1 MRLDGRTIDHRERR
15 RIGAFDERLEYPLP
29 KTALAPTIISVEDCR
44 IRSVFVGK
52 CAPPAALAKTMDD
65 AAEDAS
71 IVFALRP
78 GMDHRKMRLD
88 RRPLLIAEPEIVR
101 HESSPPD
108 ELESRCDVQ
117 FNWVQTLSQ
126 LLVKSYENSKK

>member
-1 MRLDGRTIDHRERR
+1 
-15 RIGAFDERLEYPLP
+15 
-29 KTALAPTIISVEDCR
+29 
-44 IRSVFVGK
+44 
-52 CAPPAALAKTMDD
+52 MDD
-65 AAEDAS
+65 AAGDAS

-108 ELESRCDVQ
+108 ELESQCDVQ
-117 FNWVQTLSQ
+117 FNWVRTLGLDHPETAQDKARIAQQEADRGVYQGSRTITD
-126 LLVKSYENSKK
+126 LEKPLK

>member
-1 MRLDGRTIDHRERR
+1 
-15 RIGAFDERLEYPLP
+15 
-29 KTALAPTIISVEDCR
+29 
-44 IRSVFVGK
+44 
-52 CAPPAALAKTMDD
+52 MDD
-65 AAEDAS
+65 AAGDAS

-78 GMDHRKMRLD
+78 SMDHRKMRLD

-117 FNWVQTLSQ
+117 FNWVRTLVHLGYGKEFKTRYDTGSGIPDDFMKQ
-126 LLVKSYENSKK
+126 ASIESCDNALF

>member
-1 MRLDGRTIDHRERR
+1 
-15 RIGAFDERLEYPLP
+15 
-29 KTALAPTIISVEDCR
+29 
-44 IRSVFVGK
+44 
-52 CAPPAALAKTMDD
+52 MDD

-101 HESSPPD
+101 HDQALLTSLNHD
-108 ELESRCDVQ
+108 AM
-117 FNWVQTLSQ
+117 FNSIG
-126 LLVKSYENSKK
+126 YGP